1 MAQKSAQGANGWPS
15 TISASRRAARRTPS
29 RLWKAAR
36 ASSRALSS
44 AQAGCGPLRPPASPA
59 AHQASTH
66 AATRGTQARR
76 GPFRSVHNR
85 ILGFTFLWTFV
96 ALNSFPTTMPPT
108 RSALRQAL
116 LSAREAW
123 AASPDAIPAQAD
135 LHAHLARVLEE
146 LEPDCLGLYWPT
158 RGEFNP
164 RGVALE
170 LQASLNCQLALPW
183 ATRASG
189 PKGSTMVYR
198 QWDGQEPATRD
209 ECGIACPDTA
219 PARPDVV
226 LVPCVGF
233 TRAGFRLG

>member
-1 MAQKSAQGANGWPS
+1 
-15 TISASRRAARRTPS
+15 
-29 RLWKAAR
+29 
-36 ASSRALSS
+36 
-44 AQAGCGPLRPPASPA
+44 
-59 AHQASTH
+59 
-66 AATRGTQARR
+66 
-76 GPFRSVHNR
+76 
-85 ILGFTFLWTFV
+85 
-96 ALNSFPTTMPPT
+96 MPPT

-123 AASPDAIPAQAD
+123 ATGPDAIPAQAD

-164 RGVALE
+164 RGLALE
-170 LQASLNCQLALPW
+170 LQASLNCRLALPW

-189 PKGSTMVYR
+189 PKGATMVYR

-233 TRAGFRLG
+233 TRAGFRLGYGGGYFDRYLAAHPHVTAMGVAWDQAEVADGDFVPEGHDVPVALVVTPGGVVG